1 MYTIVYTELYTIHI
15 DLKGSEMPNLRD
27 TDEQLGTEL
36 LEVKVLENL
45 RAAIQNNELKPG
57 QHLVEEEIARKLG
70 VSRVPVR
77 QAIHILERDGLV
89 VTEPHRGATVVDLS
103 DQDIEE
109 IYGLRTALEMYAI
122 GLAATKAQEK
132 DIDALQSIVD
142 EMRKQ
147 ASQDARSDQNHLDLK
162 FHETICE
169 LSGNRKLVEAW
180 QRMSA
185 QVRMVLALK
194 NLVYNDAQTIPQG
207 HQRVVDA
214 IRRRDAVAAQQILA
228 DHIAASAKRVLKG
241 FSPGTS

>member
-1 MYTIVYTELYTIHI
+1 MYTKLYTELYTTWIEFWFF
-15 DLKGSEMPNLRD
+15 EMSTLRD

-36 LEVKVLENL
+36 LEAKVLDML
-45 RAAIQNNELKPG
+45 RTAIQNNELKPG
-57 QHLVEEEIARKLG
+57 QRLVEEEIARKMG

-89 VTEPHRGATVVDLS
+89 VTEPHRGASVVDLS

-122 GLAATKAQEK
+122 GLAVSKAQEK

-147 ASQDARSDQNHLDLK
+147 ASEDVSPDQNQLDLK
-162 FHETICE
+162 FHQTVCE
-169 LSGNRKLVEAW
+169 LSGNHKLVEAW
-180 QRMSA
+180 ERLST

-214 IRRRDAVAAQQILA
+214 IRQRDAAAAQQILA
-228 DHIAASAKRVLKG
+228 EHIAASAKRVLKG
-241 FSPGTS
+241 YLSGTN